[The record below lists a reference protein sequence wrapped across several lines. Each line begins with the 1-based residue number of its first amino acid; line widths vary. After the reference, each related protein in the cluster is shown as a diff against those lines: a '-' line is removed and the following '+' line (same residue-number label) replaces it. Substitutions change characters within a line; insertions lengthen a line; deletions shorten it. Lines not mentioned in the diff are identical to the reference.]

1 MAGEACSLKK
11 PAAIYK
17 GSCTGHGIAA
27 AAGGP
32 LAKHPTQSALCLTA
46 ACGDPAIKLP
56 LEQKN
61 AQCYWPPTPLVPMP
75 PAILASEA
83 TKGAVLINKIAPILD
98 EDLLTYH
105 ISPTM
110 NTVITT
116 CPGNPPTNPPTTC
129 NCSVSLVAEDK
140 NGTGHERKAVSTGK
154 SVFVNKKRLCR
165 VGDPLNGM
173 HVGCLSMIAGAS
185 ESVLVGD

>member
-1 MAGEACSLKK
+1 MAGDACSFKK

-17 GSCTGHGIAA
+17 GKCTGHGIGAAGAPLATHPITSTKCLAA
-27 AAGGP
+27 ACADIDIRM
-32 LAKHPTQSALCLTA
+32 SLTA
-46 ACGDPAIKLP
+46 
-56 LEQKN
+56 KN
-61 AQCYWPPTPLVPMP
+61 AQCYWPPEDLVPMP
-75 PAILASEA
+75 PALLASTA

-98 EDLLTYH
+98 QDLLIYH
-105 ISPTM
+105 KSPTM

-129 NCSVSLVAEDK
+129 NCTTSLVIEDK
-140 NGTGHERKAVSTGK
+140 GGTGHERKAVSTGK

-173 HVGCLSMIAGAS
+173 HVGCLSMIAGGA
-185 ESVLVGD
+185 EDVLIGD

>member
-1 MAGEACSLKK
+1 MAAEACSLKK
-11 PAAIYK
+11 PAGIYR
-17 GSCTGHGIAA
+17 GSCTGHGIGA

-32 LAKHPTQSALCLTA
+32 LAQHPTQSSLCLTA

-56 LEQKN
+56 LVQKN

-75 PAILASEA
+75 PAVVGSALQ
-83 TKGAVLINKIAPILD
+83 GVVLINKIVPILD
-98 EDLLTYH
+98 QDLLTYH

-116 CPGNPPTNPPTTC
+116 CPGNPPTTPPTTC
-129 NCSVSLVAEDK
+129 NCSVSLVVEDK
-140 NGTGHERKAVSTGK
+140 NGIGHERKAVSTGK

-173 HVGCLSMIAGAS
+173 HVGCLSLIGGGA
-185 ESVLVGD
+185 VDVFVGD